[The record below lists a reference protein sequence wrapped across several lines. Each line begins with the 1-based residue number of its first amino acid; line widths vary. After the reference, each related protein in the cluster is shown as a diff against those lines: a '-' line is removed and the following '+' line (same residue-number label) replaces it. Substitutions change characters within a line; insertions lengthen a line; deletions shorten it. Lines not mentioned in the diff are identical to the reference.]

1 MHKVVNILITMETS
15 EELVAAVD
23 LLKSYK
29 IIKRDREVA
38 ERTGYDKSVVS
49 SYLSGRV
56 KPSKNFVDKFQEV
69 FKESLQMKSK
79 VLPSK
84 PTGIPYLGEL
94 DIFAG
99 QADIANADLSEY
111 ITEFISIP
119 GFKDANYF
127 VNVRGSSMYPKYV
140 PGEIIA
146 IKLCKDI
153 NEIQYG
159 QAYVVITNENRVLK
173 YVRKPKNG
181 NGHLILAS
189 ANGDYDPYEIEKSKI
204 KAMFLVLG
212 KITKDVL

>member
-1 MHKVVNILITMETS
+1 MDS
-15 EELVAAVD
+15 EKNQKLRDAVEV
-23 LLKSYK
+23 LYRER
-29 IIKRDREVA
+29 IIKKQKEIA
-38 ERTGYDKSVVS
+38 EKTGFDEGVVS
-49 SYLSGRV
+49 NYLSGRV
-56 KPSKNFVDKFQEV
+56 NASRNFLDVFSNV
-69 FKESLQMKSK
+69 FKIDLENIKLD
-79 VLPSK
+79 K
-84 PTGIPYLGEL
+84 PTKNKGIPYLGEL

-146 IKLCKDI
+146 IKLVNDM

-159 QAYVVITNENRVLK
+159 QAYVVITKENRVLK

-181 NGHLILAS
+181 NGNLILAS
-189 ANGDYDPYEIEKSKI
+189 ANSDYDPYEIERGKI

>member
-1 MHKVVNILITMETS
+1 MHILIHMQS
-15 EELVAAVD
+15 EGK
-23 LLKSYK
+23 LLREYVRDSGKTQEEFALSLDMSRQNLNNYFLMDE
-29 IIKRDREVA
+29 IPTDFKR
-38 ERTGYDKSVVS
+38 
-49 SYLSGRV
+49 
-56 KPSKNFVDKFQEV
+56 
-69 FKESLQMKSK
+69 SLEKRGHLLFRK
-79 VLPSK
+79 KLAT

-99 QADIANADLSEY
+99 HADIANADLSEY

-146 IKLCKDI
+146 LKLCNDLS
-153 NEIQYG
+153 EIQYG

-173 YVRKPKNG
+173 YVRKSKNG
-181 NGHLILAS
+181 TATLILAS
-189 ANGDYDPYEIEKSKI
+189 ANQDYDNFEIERKNV

-212 KITKDVL
+212 KISKDVL